1 MTPPRTSRTR
11 SGEAVNHRRRR
22 ARRRARAARKKRWV
36 LLGAILAIVAVG
48 AAAAAVGGAAAIG
61 SNCELSTL
69 RPVSIGQNSFV
80 YAADGSLLG
89 SIPAEKNRQPVELR
103 SMSRWLPRA
112 TIAIEDRRFYEHG
125 GVDFEGIA
133 RALVEDIK
141 AGEVVQ
147 GGSTI
152 TQQLVRNLYISNE
165 KTLQRK
171 VKEACLAIKL
181 NRAWSKDRILAGY
194 LNQVYYG
201 SHAYGVEAASQTFFS
216 KRSRNLSLVEAAL
229 IAGLPQAPSQY
240 DPFKNPNRATSRRNE
255 VLRAMYVNGD
265 ITRPELEAALAQP
278 VKLRAGKLYTRIRE
292 PYFFSFVRDA
302 LIAEYG
308 ASTVRSG
315 GLRVYTTVDRRMQIA
330 ARKAMTSVFPYKDDP
345 AAALVA
351 IDPRNGHIRAM
362 VAATPGKRTNQF
374 NLASQARRQ
383 AGSTFKTFV
392 LTAAIAAGISP
403 STSYLSA
410 PFEYD
415 PAGDGDCD
423 AEPPTAWCPQTYD
436 HSYIG
441 VTSIHNATLRSDN
454 SVYARLTLDVG
465 PEKVAEMAR
474 KLGVRSTLP
483 IVPSLGLGAGE
494 VSPLE
499 MSSAYATLAAGGVYS
514 QPTAIR
520 KVVLANGQ
528 VDEDAGWGKVKRERV
543 IPDWVAYEVTKI
555 LEDNVTG
562 GTGYPNAYIGRPAA
576 GKTGTTDDFTD
587 AWFCGYLPNLQ
598 ATVWV
603 GYPKGKVPMDNVH
616 GIRVAGGTFP
626 AQIWGI
632 FMRAVTDG
640 RPVLDFQPAKESPVW
655 TYHRLQYALDG
666 YYDPG
671 YSSSGDS
678 SPETTP
684 AETTT
689 EETTTAEEQ
698 APAPETTPAEP
709 PPAEPPPDEPPPD
722 EPPPGDG
729 AA

>member
-1 MTPPRTSRTR
+1 
-11 SGEAVNHRRRR
+11 
-22 ARRRARAARKKRWV
+22 
-36 LLGAILAIVAVG
+36 
-48 AAAAAVGGAAAIG
+48 
-61 SNCELSTL
+61 
-69 RPVSIGQNSFV
+69 
-80 YAADGSLLG
+80 
-89 SIPAEKNRQPVELR
+89 
-103 SMSRWLPRA
+103 
-112 TIAIEDRRFYEHG
+112 
-125 GVDFEGIA
+125 
-133 RALVEDIK
+133 
-141 AGEVVQ
+141 
-147 GGSTI
+147 
-152 TQQLVRNLYISNE
+152 
-165 KTLQRK
+165 
-171 VKEACLAIKL
+171 
-181 NRAWSKDRILAGY
+181 
-194 LNQVYYG
+194 
-201 SHAYGVEAASQTFFS
+201 
-216 KRSRNLSLVEAAL
+216 
-229 IAGLPQAPSQY
+229 
-240 DPFKNPNRATSRRNE
+240 
-255 VLRAMYVNGD
+255 
-265 ITRPELEAALAQP
+265 
-278 VKLRAGKLYTRIRE
+278 
-292 PYFFSFVRDA
+292 
-302 LIAEYG
+302 
-308 ASTVRSG
+308 VRSG

-330 ARKAMTSVFPYKDDP
+330 ARKAMTAVFPYKDDP

-392 LTAAIAAGISP
+392 LTAAIAEGISP

-410 PFEYD
+410 PFKYD

-423 AEPPTAWCPQTYD
+423 ADPPTAWCPETYD
-436 HSYIG
+436 NSYIG

-474 KLGVRSTLP
+474 KLGIRSTLP

-514 QPTAIR
+514 APTAIR

-528 VDEDAGWGKVKRERV
+528 VDEDAGWGKVKRQRV

-603 GYPKGKVPMDNVH
+603 GYPKGKVPMDDVH

-626 AQIWGI
+626 AQIWGT
-632 FMRAVTDG
+632 FMRTVTDG
-640 RPVLDFQPAKESPVW
+640 RPVLDFALPKEEPVW

-666 YYDPG
+666 YDPS
-671 YSSSGDS
+671 YYA
-678 SPETTP
+678 PEETTTES
-684 AETTT
+684 ETTT
-689 EETTTAEEQ
+689 EEPQTT
-698 APAPETTPAEP
+698 PAPEE
-709 PPAEPPPDEPPPD
+709 E
-722 EPPPGDG
+722 
-729 AA
+729 

>member
-1 MTPPRTSRTR
+1 MTPPAGRPIE
-11 SGEAVNHRRRR
+11 GVNHRRRR
-22 ARRRARAARKKRWV
+22 ARRRARAVRKRR
-36 LLGAILAIVAVG
+36 LAILAVLAAVVVVSVS
-48 AAAAAVGGAAAIG
+48 AAAVGGAAAVA

-89 SIPAEKNRQPVELR
+89 SIPAEKNRQPVALR
-103 SMSRWLPRA
+103 AMSPWLPKA

-141 AGEVVQ
+141 AGRVVQ

-181 NRAWSKDRILAGY
+181 NRAWSKERILAGY

-216 KRSRNLSLVEAAL
+216 KRSRNLTLVEAAL
-229 IAGLPQAPSQY
+229 IAGLPQAPSEY
-240 DPFKNPNRATSRRNE
+240 DPFKNPNRATARRNE

-265 ITRPELEAALAQP
+265 VTRPELDAALRQP
-278 VKLRAGKLYTRIRE
+278 VRLRAGKLYTRIRE

-308 ASTVRSG
+308 ANTVRSG
-315 GLRVYTTVDRRMQIA
+315 GLRVYTTVDRKLQIA
-330 ARKAMTSVFPYKDDP
+330 ARKAITQTLPYKDDP

-351 IDPRNGHIRAM
+351 IDPHNGHIRAM
-362 VAATPGKRTNQF
+362 VAVTPGKRANQF

-392 LTAAIAAGISP
+392 LTAAINEGISP

-410 PFEYD
+410 PFKYD
-415 PAGDGDCD
+415 PAGDGSCD
-423 AEPPTAWCPQTYD
+423 SDPPTAWCPETYD
-436 HSYIG
+436 HTYIG

-454 SVYARLTLDVG
+454 TVFARLTLDVG

-474 KLGVRSTLP
+474 KLGIRSTLP

-514 QPTAIR
+514 APTAIR

-587 AWFCGYLPNLQ
+587 AWFCGFVPNLQ

-603 GYPKGKVPMDNVH
+603 GYPKGKISMDDVH

-632 FMRAVTDG
+632 FMRSVTDG
-640 RPVLDFQPAKESPVW
+640 RPVLDFAPATTSPVW

-666 YYDPG
+666 SYYSSDS
-671 YSSSGDS
+671 SSSGS
-678 SPETTP
+678 SAPPPPTESQTTAEAP
-684 AETTT
+684 ATPQP
-689 EETTTAEEQ
+689 TTTAPPPQ
-698 APAPETTPAEP
+698 AEP
-709 PPAEPPPDEPPPD
+709 PPPPPATEPAPPPAT
-722 EPPPGDG
+722 EPPPGQG

>member
-1 MTPPRTSRTR
+1 
-11 SGEAVNHRRRR
+11 
-22 ARRRARAARKKRWV
+22 
-36 LLGAILAIVAVG
+36 
-48 AAAAAVGGAAAIG
+48 
-61 SNCELSTL
+61 
-69 RPVSIGQNSFV
+69 
-80 YAADGSLLG
+80 
-89 SIPAEKNRQPVELR
+89 
-103 SMSRWLPRA
+103 
-112 TIAIEDRRFYEHG
+112 
-125 GVDFEGIA
+125 
-133 RALVEDIK
+133 
-141 AGEVVQ
+141 
-147 GGSTI
+147 
-152 TQQLVRNLYISNE
+152 
-165 KTLQRK
+165 
-171 VKEACLAIKL
+171 
-181 NRAWSKDRILAGY
+181 
-194 LNQVYYG
+194 
-201 SHAYGVEAASQTFFS
+201 
-216 KRSRNLSLVEAAL
+216 
-229 IAGLPQAPSQY
+229 
-240 DPFKNPNRATSRRNE
+240 
-255 VLRAMYVNGD
+255 
-265 ITRPELEAALAQP
+265 
-278 VKLRAGKLYTRIRE
+278 
-292 PYFFSFVRDA
+292 
-302 LIAEYG
+302 
-308 ASTVRSG
+308 
-315 GLRVYTTVDRRMQIA
+315 
-330 ARKAMTSVFPYKDDP
+330 
-345 AAALVA
+345 
-351 IDPRNGHIRAM
+351 
-362 VAATPGKRTNQF
+362 
-374 NLASQARRQ
+374 
-383 AGSTFKTFV
+383 
-392 LTAAIAAGISP
+392 
-403 STSYLSA
+403 
-410 PFEYD
+410 
-415 PAGDGDCD
+415 
-423 AEPPTAWCPQTYD
+423 
-436 HSYIG
+436 
-441 VTSIHNATLRSDN
+441 
-454 SVYARLTLDVG
+454 
-465 PEKVAEMAR
+465 VAEMAR